1 MDVGQMVVGFVKK
14 RSGLRESGLREK
26 NSKQAACNRMK

>member
-14 RSGLRESGLREK
+14 RCGLREK
-26 NSKQAACNRMK
+26 TASKLLATG

>member
-26 NSKQAACNRMK
+26 TASKLPAIG